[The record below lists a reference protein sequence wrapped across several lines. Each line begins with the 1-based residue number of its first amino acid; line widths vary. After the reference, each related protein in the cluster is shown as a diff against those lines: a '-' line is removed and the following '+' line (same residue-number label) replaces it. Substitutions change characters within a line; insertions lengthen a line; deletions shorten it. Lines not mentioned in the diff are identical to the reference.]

1 MMIVPPPRSPDP
13 AMKIIRLLLLLG
25 FILTSAGCMQWQRTG
40 LPAPAPDAP
49 RRLGA
54 ARVTTVDGRTLEMDS
69 VVVTADSIV
78 GSRATGP
85 GAGER
90 LALHHSQVRHMDRR
104 GLAFGRTVLLT
115 TIVSLIVT
123 VLAATAVLSVSC

>member
-1 MMIVPPPRSPDP
+1 MLVTRGAFPLP
-13 AMKIIRLLLLLG
+13 AIGLVRRLLLLGLVAV
-25 FILTSAGCMQWQRTG
+25 TAGCMEWRGTS

-54 ARVTTVDGRTLEMDS
+54 ARVTTVDGRTLELDA
-69 VVVTADSIV
+69 VVLTADSLV
-78 GSRATGP
+78 GSRAGGP
-85 GAGER
+85 RASER
-90 LALHHSQVRHMDRR
+90 LALHRSEVRHLDRR

-123 VLAATAVLSVSC
+123 VLAATAVLTVSC

>member
-1 MMIVPPPRSPDP
+1 MLMSRSAFPLP
-13 AMKIIRLLLLLG
+13 ATRLVRRLLLAGLVAA
-25 FILTSAGCMQWQRTG
+25 SAGCMQWRGTS

-49 RRLGA
+49 RRLGT
-54 ARVTTVDGRTLEMDS
+54 ARVTTVDGRTLEMDD
-69 VVVTADSIV
+69 VVVTADSVV
-78 GSRATGP
+78 GSRAGGP
-85 GAGER
+85 WAGER
-90 LALHHSQVRHMDRR
+90 VALHHSQVRHLERQ

>member
-25 FILTSAGCMQWQRTG
+25 FILASAGCMEWRGTS

-49 RRLGA
+49 RQLGVV
-54 ARVTTVDGRTLEMDS
+54 RVTTVDGRTLEMDS
-69 VVVTADSIV
+69 VVLTSDSLI
-78 GSRATGP
+78 GSRAGGP
-85 GAGER
+85 WVTER
-90 LALHHSQVRHMDRR
+90 IAFHHSQVQHLDRR
-104 GLAFGRTVLLT
+104 ALAFGRTVRLT

-123 VLAATAVLSVSC
+123 VLGAAALLSVSC

>member
-1 MMIVPPPRSPDP
+1 
-13 AMKIIRLLLLLG
+13 MKIAQRLLLLG
-25 FILTSAGCMQWQRTG
+25 FVLAAGGCMEWRGTR

-49 RRLGA
+49 RRLGT

-69 VVVTADSIV
+69 VVVTVDGVV
-78 GSRATGP
+78 GSRAGGP

-90 LALHHSQVRHMDRR
+90 LAMHHSQVHHLERK
-104 GLAFGRTVLLT
+104 GLAFGRTVLLAT
-115 TIVSLIVT
+115 VVSLIAT